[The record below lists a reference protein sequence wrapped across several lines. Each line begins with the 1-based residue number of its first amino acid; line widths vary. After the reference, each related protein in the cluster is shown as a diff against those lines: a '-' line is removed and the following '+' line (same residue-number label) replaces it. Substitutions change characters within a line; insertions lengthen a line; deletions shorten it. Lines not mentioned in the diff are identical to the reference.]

1 MASAMASS
9 TGGALVTMR
18 GVGVFRSRRWLIEG
32 VDLTIRPGE
41 IITLIGPNGSGKTT
55 TAKTAIGVVS
65 ADAGSVERSRDLV
78 VGYVPQKLAVDRSLP
93 MTVSRMMT
101 LTTRA
106 GAPTVDEALERVGIR
121 HLRKAQVHDLS
132 GGEFQRALLARAM
145 LRRPNLLVLDEP
157 VQGVDFSGA
166 IALYELISDLRE
178 SEGCA
183 VLLISHDLHVVMAK
197 TDRVVCLNGHVCCA
211 GSPSSVAA
219 SPAYRQLFGARASE
233 ALALYRHDHDHTH
246 LPDGQI
252 AYGGHDHDAGAC
264 GGGDGR
270 GHGHDHDHDH
280 GHDHGPGRAHDPQG
294 RHAALNGNPAPHPQD
309 GAPAPRRASE
319 HDHA

>member
-1 MASAMASS
+1 M
-9 TGGALVTMR
+9 TGVAAIAAGPLVEMT
-18 GVGVFRSRRWLIEG
+18 GVGVFRSGRWLVQGI
-32 VDLTIRPGE
+32 DLEIRPGE

-55 TAKTAIGVVS
+55 TAKTAIGIVRP
-65 ADAGSVERSRDLV
+65 DAGTVARSDDLV
-78 VGYVPQKLAVDRSLP
+78 VGYVPQKLSVDRSLP

-101 LTTRA
+101 LTTKA
-106 GAPTVDEALERVGIR
+106 SGVDIASALERVGMA

-157 VQGVDFSGA
+157 VQGVDFSGE
-166 IALYELISDLRE
+166 IALYELISELRE

-211 GSPSSVAA
+211 GSPNSVAA
-219 SPAYRQLFGARASE
+219 SPAYRQLFGARAAE
-233 ALALYRHDHDHTH
+233 ALAVYRHQHDHTH
-246 LPDGQI
+246 LPDGRI
-252 AYGGHDHDAGAC
+252 AYPENS
-264 GGGDGR
+264 
-270 GHGHDHDHDH
+270 GHGHDDGHDHAGC
-280 GHDHGPGRAHDPQG
+280 GHDHGEPHAHAGETGASPGNK
-294 RHAALNGNPAPHPQD
+294 AA
-309 GAPAPRRASE
+309 

>member
-1 MASAMASS
+1 MANAMTSS

-55 TAKTAIGVVS
+55 TAKTAIGIVS
-65 ADAGSVERSRDLV
+65 ADQGSVERSRDLV

-106 GAPTVDEALERVGIR
+106 GAPAVDEALERVGIR

-157 VQGVDFSGA
+157 VQGVDFSGE

-219 SPAYRQLFGARASE
+219 SPAYRQLFGARAAE

-252 AYGGHDHDAGAC
+252 AYGDHDHDGVAC

-270 GHGHDHDHDH
+270 GHGHDRGH
-280 GHDHGPGRAHDPQG
+280 GHGHGHGHGDG
-294 RHAALNGNPAPHPQD
+294 NTALNGPAAPHSEE
-309 GAPAPRRASE
+309 GAPAPRRATE